1 MKQLLKRIPRRLYL
15 LLLAAV
21 LVLFSAFFLKNHVF
35 LSEDQRFEKF
45 TCRLFQEEI
54 RANTLNLHYT
64 LAYPESYG
72 IKDYSISLG
81 SMDPDTMEDSRA
93 SLETLQNKLE
103 DFSVEKLSQ
112 QNQMTYDILR
122 LELSTELSP
131 GNDPLLQEPLGPNLG
146 IQAQLPVLL
155 AEYTFRSPSDIRDYF
170 SLLACLPEY
179 FQEILAFEQEKS
191 SKGLFMSDISA
202 DRIIAQCLSF
212 TGSSDEHYL
221 NSMFREQVTEL
232 AQQKK
237 LSQKQVD
244 SYLAMQEKL
253 MEECVLPAY
262 TQLQQGISQLKGTG
276 KNENG
281 LSHLPGGKAYY
292 EYLIQSTVG
301 DYRSPEEISQRLYRQ
316 LASDS
321 QEMLALKEQNP
332 QILTQAVQASS
343 PCEAQP
349 EEMLEY
355 LNTAMT
361 QDFPHLDAG
370 DYQVK
375 YVPESMEEFSSPA
388 FYLTPPI
395 DTLSPNTIYIN
406 QSSQVSGTELFT
418 TLAHEGFPGHLYQT
432 LTFGNTHPSPIRDLL
447 SCSGYIEGWA
457 TYVESLSYGYAA
469 DFLGIS
475 PDVMQFLWLNRSMTL
490 CLYSL
495 LDLGIHD
502 QGWTFQTAFELLQSF
517 GIAQEETCREIFQYI
532 VENPANYLK
541 YYLGYLNFCDLKSE
555 IQEKQGDDFSSKDFH
570 SALLALGPAQF
581 PVVEKYLLASYE

>member
-35 LSEDQRFEKF
+35 LSEDQRFENF

-332 QILTQAVQASS
+332 QILTQAAQASS

-541 YYLGYLNFCDLKSE
+541 YYLGYLNFCDLRSE
-555 IQEKQGDDFSSKDFH
+555 IQEKQRDAFSSKDFH

>member
-35 LSEDQRFEKF
+35 LSEDQRFENF

-321 QEMLALKEQNP
+321 QEMLDLKEQNP
-332 QILTQAVQASS
+332 QILTQAAQASS

-349 EEMLEY
+349 EEMLKY

-432 LTFGNTHPSPIRDLL
+432 LSFGNTHPSPIRDLL

-541 YYLGYLNFCDLKSE
+541 YYLGYLNFCDLRSE
-555 IQEKQGDDFSSKDFH
+555 IQEKQGDAFSSKDFH